1 MEFKGKVVI
10 ITGSSSGIGEGTAM
24 KFASLGAN
32 VVITGRDELKIKNV
46 AQKCRQ
52 ISGEKVLEVKA
63 DLLKDNEVKNL
74 FEKTIKEFG
83 KIDILVNNAGV
94 GSMNSIKDPN
104 IMESFD
110 TVMNTNVRC
119 VLLLTSLVVPYL
131 EKTKGSIINIS
142 SCAGLIPRAQMM
154 IYCTAKSALDMFSK
168 CLALELG
175 PKGIRVNSIN
185 PAAIRTPIF
194 NNYSPQALEKVVE
207 YCKNSYPLGRI
218 GEVEDVAELV
228 AFIASER
235 ASFITGTTIPV
246 DGGSLNSSAPRVSDL
261 LDKDN

>member
-1 MEFKGKVVI
+1 
-10 ITGSSSGIGEGTAM
+10 M

-52 ISGEKVLEVKA
+52 ISGEQVLEVKA

-110 TVMNTNVRC
+110 TIMNTNVRC

-142 SCAGLIPRAQMM
+142 SSAGL
-154 IYCTAKSALDMFSK
+154 K
-168 CLALELG
+168 
-175 PKGIRVNSIN
+175 
-185 PAAIRTPIF
+185 
-194 NNYSPQALEKVVE
+194 
-207 YCKNSYPLGRI
+207 
-218 GEVEDVAELV
+218 
-228 AFIASER
+228 
-235 ASFITGTTIPV
+235 PV
-246 DGGSLNSSAPRVSDL
+246 
-261 LDKDN
+261 

>member
-1 MEFKGKVVI
+1 
-10 ITGSSSGIGEGTAM
+10 M

-52 ISGEKVLEVKA
+52 ISGEQVLEVKA

-110 TVMNTNVRC
+110 TIMNTNVRC

-142 SCAGLIPRAQMM
+142 SCAGLR
-154 IYCTAKSALDMFSK
+154 
-168 CLALELG
+168 
-175 PKGIRVNSIN
+175 
-185 PAAIRTPIF
+185 
-194 NNYSPQALEKVVE
+194 
-207 YCKNSYPLGRI
+207 
-218 GEVEDVAELV
+218 
-228 AFIASER
+228 
-235 ASFITGTTIPV
+235 PV
-246 DGGSLNSSAPRVSDL
+246 
-261 LDKDN
+261 